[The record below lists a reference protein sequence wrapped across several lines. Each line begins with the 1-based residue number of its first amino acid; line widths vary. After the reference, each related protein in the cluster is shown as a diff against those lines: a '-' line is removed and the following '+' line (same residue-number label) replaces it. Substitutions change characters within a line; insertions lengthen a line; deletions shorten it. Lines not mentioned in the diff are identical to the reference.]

1 MPKAE
6 GGGRRDTR
14 MPEGKVLLVGVAGRT
29 LTELWGDL
37 PCRDPEA
44 VLSPEGL
51 AMLVLEF
58 EEALERVC
66 WCPGTE
72 GYVLRID
79 DTEELVLFLPLSPDA
94 RR

>member
-1 MPKAE
+1 MAD

-29 LTELWGDL
+29 LTELCGDL

-66 WCPGTE
+66 
-72 GYVLRID
+72 
-79 DTEELVLFLPLSPDA
+79 
-94 RR
+94 